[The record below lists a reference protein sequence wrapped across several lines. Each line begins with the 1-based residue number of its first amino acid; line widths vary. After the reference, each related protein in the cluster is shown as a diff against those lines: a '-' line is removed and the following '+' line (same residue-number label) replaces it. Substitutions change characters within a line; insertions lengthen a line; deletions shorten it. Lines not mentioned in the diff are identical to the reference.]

1 MMTGVGRRH
10 ALAAI
15 ILMLPALLRA
25 PAGARAEERAPA
37 ATLTVLSAPVER
49 AGAHD
54 ERPAA
59 AASGADLSVGDRVV
73 TGPQGRALITFLD
86 GSTVTVEPASEVT
99 VRQAEM
105 DGRAASRLRVL
116 IVVGTVWARVA
127 GWLGGRA
134 TVTLESNTY
143 SATAHDGLIGA
154 QQDKAGTFV
163 CWTRAGTLEVTGP
176 SGMVARLSPGQ
187 KATIAPNAPAKTE
200 DFAVN
205 RSTLEISTTGPVLP
219 LVTMPDRTRR
229 AGFVVPGIE
238 VNQVFGSLTRST
250 GGELAGPRVVEVPA
264 GVSGPFVVRLTGV
277 GDGPFTVTIVGRH
290 QGAEVYRYQRTG
302 IARHGQGARFE
313 VIQTMDAPPAGR
325 AADPRTARAGGAGVT
340 ELRPDPTAAP
350 AVPLSSLEVQA
361 APR

>member
-1 MMTGVGRRH
+1 MSGSNPGARAASLEFQRFRGPGRFRDRRHRSQRPGTISTSPPSISPPRSGRMMSGVGRRH

-15 ILMLPALLRA
+15 MLMLPALVGA

-59 AASGADLSVGDRVV
+59 AASGADLAVGDRVV

-105 DGRAASRLRVL
+105 EGREASRLRVL

-127 GWLGGRA
+127 GWLGGRG

-163 CWTRAGTLEVTGP
+163 CWTRAGNLEVKGP
-176 SGMVARLSPGQ
+176 SGVAAKLEPGQ
-187 KATIAPNAPAKTE
+187 K
-200 DFAVN
+200 
-205 RSTLEISTTGPVLP
+205 
-219 LVTMPDRTRR
+219 
-229 AGFVVPGIE
+229 
-238 VNQVFGSLTRST
+238 
-250 GGELAGPRVVEVPA
+250 
-264 GVSGPFVVRLTGV
+264 
-277 GDGPFTVTIVGRH
+277 VTI
-290 QGAEVYRYQRTG
+290 
-302 IARHGQGARFE
+302 
-313 VIQTMDAPPAGR
+313 
-325 AADPRTARAGGAGVT
+325 
-340 ELRPDPTAAP
+340 
-350 AVPLSSLEVQA
+350 
-361 APR
+361 